1 MNHQLDCHIHTMDIS
16 SPYAASTIDSNLVT
30 RVVKGE
36 QLAFHQLYDQ
46 SSPILYS
53 MALRILGNRN
63 EAEEV
68 LQGIYLDIWKKVAR
82 YDVGRGT
89 PIAWLITLTR
99 SRAVDRLRARGPR
112 VPRQIGLSTDDVQTG
127 EATDQSSN
135 PFDSPADQ
143 ALRNLITHVWA
154 HLPLT
159 HQQAVEL
166 AYYEGLSDTEIAAQL
181 NQPVEVVRTNITLGL
196 SQLRESLHAY
206 WEQDEAV

>member
-1 MNHQLDCHIHTMDIS
+1 MPSINCTTNQVLSYTAWLYESLATATKRKKYSKGSILIS
-16 SPYAASTIDSNLVT
+16 G
-30 RVVKGE
+30 KE
-36 QLAFHQLYDQ
+36 
-46 SSPILYS
+46 
-53 MALRILGNRN
+53 
-63 EAEEV
+63 
-68 LQGIYLDIWKKVAR
+68 VAR

>member
-1 MNHQLDCHIHTMDIS
+1 MDIS
-16 SPYAASTIDSNLVT
+16 SAHAASTIDQKLVT
-30 RVVKGE
+30 RVVKAD
-36 QLAFHQLYDQ
+36 QIAFHQLYDQ

-53 MALRILGNRN
+53 MALRILSSRD

-68 LQGIYLDIWKKVAR
+68 LQGIYLDILKKVVR

-112 VPRQIGLSTDDVQTG
+112 VPRQIGLSTDDVRTR
-127 EATDQSSN
+127 EAADQSSD

-143 ALRNLITHVWA
+143 ELRNLITHAWA

-166 AYYEGLSDTEIAAQL
+166 AYYEGLSETEIAAQL
-181 NQPVEVVRTNITLGL
+181 NQPVEVVRANITLGL

-206 WEQDEAV
+206 WEHDEAV

>member
-1 MNHQLDCHIHTMDIS
+1 MDSS

-68 LQGIYLDIWKKVAR
+68 LQGIYLDIWKKVVR

-99 SRAVDRLRARGPR
+99 SRAVDRLRTRGPR
-112 VPRQIGLSTDDVQTG
+112 SPRQIGLSTDDVQIR
-127 EATDQSSN
+127 EAAEQGSD

-143 ALRNLITHVWA
+143 ELRNLITQAWA
-154 HLPLT
+154 HLPRT